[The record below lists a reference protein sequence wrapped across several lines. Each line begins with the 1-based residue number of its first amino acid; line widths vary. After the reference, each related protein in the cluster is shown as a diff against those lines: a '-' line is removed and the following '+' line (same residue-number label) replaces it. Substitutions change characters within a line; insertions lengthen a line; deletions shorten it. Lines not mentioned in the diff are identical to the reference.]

1 MKEMKINKRVY
12 ILIIILILL
21 QSIATTL
28 ITNQVIV
35 ASVNGS
41 KFNYN
46 YPRTLGLLINGLG
59 ISVVI
64 WVFYIIKLLEKHQDT
79 TRKLNNSNEVI
90 DALRG
95 QKHDFHNHLNVIAGL
110 IQLQKGDNALGYIKK
125 VSGNTTKMFSISN
138 VGNPEVAAIL
148 YRKYAIAENKGI
160 SVEIDIRSD
169 LDDIAIDSVDL
180 STILFNLVDNAIY
193 ELDNCRETEKLL
205 TVDICEHENEYAF
218 TVVNSYPILPSEL
231 HNEIFK
237 QGYTTKGGNGHG
249 HGLSTV
255 KQLVSHNRGKINVE
269 SYDGVGTIF
278 TVFLPKKTSKSQI

>member
-41 KFNYN
+41 QFNYN

-59 ISVVI
+59 VSVVV
-64 WVFYIIKLLEKHQDT
+64 WVFYIIKLLENNQEIN
-79 TRKLNNSNEVI
+79 RKLNDSTEVI
-90 DALRG
+90 EALRG

-110 IQLQKGDNALGYIKK
+110 IQLKKGDNALGYIKK

-138 VGNPEVAAIL
+138 VENPEVAAIL

-169 LDDIAIDSVDL
+169 LEDIAVDSVDL
-180 STILFNLVDNAIY
+180 CTILFNLVDNAIY
-193 ELDNCRETEKLL
+193 ELDNCREAEKLL
-205 TVDICEHENEYAF
+205 TVDICEQNNEYTF
-218 TVVNSYPILPSEL
+218 TVVNSYPILSPDLYE
-231 HNEIFK
+231 EIFR
-237 QGYTTKGGNGHG
+237 QGYTTKAGNGHG

-255 KQLVSHNRGKINVE
+255 RKIVLHNRGRINVE
-269 SYDGVGTIF
+269 SFDGVGTIF
-278 TVFLPKKTSKSQI
+278 TVFLPKKNF

>member
-35 ASVNGS
+35 TSMNGS
-41 KFNYN
+41 EFNYN
-46 YPRTLGLLINGLG
+46 YPRALGLLINGLG

-64 WVFYIIKLLEKHQDT
+64 WVFYIIKLLEKHQDA
-79 TRKLNNSNEVI
+79 TRKINGSTEVI
-90 DALRG
+90 EALRG

-110 IQLQKGDNALGYIKK
+110 IQLRKGDNALGYIKK

-138 VGNPEVAAIL
+138 VENPEVAAIL

-193 ELDNCRETEKLL
+193 ELDNCREAEKLL
-205 TVDICEHENEYAF
+205 TVDICEQDNEYAF
-218 TVVNSYPILPSEL
+218 TVVNSYPILSSEL
-231 HNEIFK
+231 HEQIFK

-255 KQLVSHNRGKINVE
+255 KQLVLHNKGKIDVE
-269 SYDGVGTIF
+269 SYEGVGTIF
-278 TVFLPKKTSKSQI
+278 TVFLPKKRF